1 MGGQLMD
8 QQMDQR
14 GKKKSGRHLTPL
26 KPGDQVAIVAP
37 GFRSTVQDLQA
48 AIRFVEKQK
57 WIPVISPKIF
67 NKNFLFSNEDDFRA
81 HDLIKAL
88 VNPEISAVWCLRGG
102 WGSQRLLPALAAVSR
117 PQRSKYFIGLSD
129 ITSLH
134 VFLNQNWGWPTL
146 HGPVLERMGK
156 GVPPASEKL
165 ILKILKGET
174 TQWSCKSLKPLN
186 RQAESQ
192 QLTGKIV
199 GGNLTVLQTGI
210 GTDWQVKPDGK
221 FLFIEDVHERGYRID
236 RMLTQF
242 DQAGLLKKCEGILLG
257 DFTLSE
263 EPGNKPSLLPKVW
276 KAWASQLKIPIWSGV
291 PSGHGNQQWTLGLNM
306 NCTINSTGKSGSL
319 HVSI

>member
-1 MGGQLMD
+1 
-8 QQMDQR
+8 
-14 GKKKSGRHLTPL
+14 
-26 KPGDQVAIVAP
+26 
-37 GFRSTVQDLQA
+37 
-48 AIRFVEKQK
+48 
-57 WIPVISPKIF
+57 
-67 NKNFLFSNEDDFRA
+67 DDFRA

-102 WGSQRLLPALAAVSR
+102 WGSQRLLPALAKVSQ
-117 PQRSKYFIGLSD
+117 PQIAKFFIGLSD

-134 VFLNQNWGWPTL
+134 VFLNQHWGWQTL

-165 ILKILKGET
+165 ILQILKGET
-174 TQWSCKSLKPLN
+174 TKWSCHRLKPLN
-186 RQAESQ
+186 LAAKDQ
-192 QLTGKIV
+192 QIKGKIV

-210 GTDWQVKPDGK
+210 GTDWQVNPAGK
-221 FLFIEDVHERGYRID
+221 ILFIEDVHERGYRID

-242 DQAGLLKKCEGILLG
+242 EQSGLLKKCEGILLG

-276 KAWASQLKIPIWSGV
+276 KSWASQLKIPIWSGV

-306 NCTINSTGKSGSL
+306 NCTINSTEKSGSL